1 MEDMF
6 GDLIGRS
13 TELLGGFVPSLVG
26 ALLILVIGWIVALA
40 ASAIVRGALNRT
52 TLDNRLAEIA
62 TGGKSIPVERYVGTA
77 VYWVIM
83 LFVVVAVLQTLNLA
97 IVAEP
102 LNALLGEIGTFV
114 PQLIGAV
121 ILLLVAW
128 VVATLLKK
136 IVSGGL
142 RAIKIDERLGGG
154 EESATS
160 IADNL
165 GEAVYWL
172 VFLFFLPAIL
182 GALALEGLLE
192 PVQTLVDELLGFLP
206 NVLGAGL
213 ILAVGWFIA
222 NLVRRIVTNL
232 LASVGA
238 DNLAGRV
245 GLADALGTM
254 KISGLVGL
262 VVYVL
267 ILLPVLTAAL
277 NALGIDAVTAPV
289 SQMLGSILSAIPML
303 FGVVVLLSIAY
314 FVGRVVAD
322 LIGNVLASAGFDN
335 VLVKLGLAKAQ
346 VEGGRPSD
354 VVSTLV
360 LVALML
366 FASIEA
372 AGMLGFEVLGDLI
385 SRFLVLGGQIVLG
398 LVILGV
404 GFFLANLADQ
414 TVRASATAQA
424 ALLAV
429 AARVSIIV
437 LASAMALRQ
446 MGVANEIITLAF
458 GLLLGAIA
466 VAAALAFGL
475 GAREVAGNAVAEWS
489 KRLQSDDTEAN

>member
-1 MEDMF
+1 MLEDIMS
-6 GDLIGRS
+6 RS
-13 TELLGGFVPSLVG
+13 TELFGGFLPNLIG
-26 ALLILVIGWIVALA
+26 ALGILVIGWIVALV
-40 ASAIVRGALNRT
+40 ASAIVRGALKRT
-52 TLDNRLAEIA
+52 TLDNRLAELA
-62 TGGKSIPVERYVGTA
+62 TGGKPIPIERHVGTA

-83 LFVVVAVLQTLNLA
+83 LFVVVAVLQALNLT

-102 LNALLGEIGTFV
+102 LNALLGQLGTFV
-114 PQLIGAV
+114 PQLVGAL
-121 ILLLVAW
+121 ILLLMAW
-128 VVATLLKK
+128 VVATVLKK
-136 IVSGGL
+136 VVSGSL
-142 RAIKIDERLGGG
+142 RALKLDERLGGAD
-154 EESATS
+154 ESATS
-160 IADNL
+160 IANNL

-172 VFLFFLPAIL
+172 VFLLFLPAIL
-182 GALALEGLLE
+182 GTLALEGLLQ
-192 PVQTLVDELLGFLP
+192 PVQALVDDLLGFLP

-222 NLVRRIVTNL
+222 NLVRRIITNL

-238 DNLAGRV
+238 DGLASRV
-245 GLADALGTM
+245 GLADALGTI

-289 SQMLGSILSAIPML
+289 SDMLGSILNAIPML
-303 FGVVVLLSIAY
+303 FGVMVLLSIAY

-322 LIGNVLASAGFDN
+322 LIGNVLASAGFDSI
-335 VLVKLGLAKAQ
+335 LTKLGLAKAPA
-346 VEGGRPSD
+346 EGGRPSD

-360 LVALML
+360 LVAIML

-372 AGMLGFEVLGDLI
+372 AGMLGFEVLGELI

-398 LVILGV
+398 LIIFGV
-404 GFFLANLADQ
+404 GLFLANLADR

-424 ALLAV
+424 GLLAMS
-429 AARVSIIV
+429 ARVSIIV

-475 GAREVAGNAVAEWS
+475 GARDVAGSAVEDWS
-489 KRLQSDDTEAN
+489 KRLKSDNT

>member
-1 MEDMF
+1 
-6 GDLIGRS
+6 
-13 TELLGGFVPSLVG
+13 
-26 ALLILVIGWIVALA
+26 
-40 ASAIVRGALNRT
+40 
-52 TLDNRLAEIA
+52 
-62 TGGKSIPVERYVGTA
+62 
-77 VYWVIM
+77 M
-83 LFVVVAVLQTLNLA
+83 LFVVVAVLQALNLT

-102 LNALLGEIGTFV
+102 LNALLGQLGTFV
-114 PQLIGAV
+114 PQLVGAL
-121 ILLLVAW
+121 ILLLMAW
-128 VVATLLKK
+128 VVATVLKK
-136 IVSGGL
+136 VVSGSL
-142 RAIKIDERLGGG
+142 RALKLDERLGGAD
-154 EESATS
+154 ESATS
-160 IADNL
+160 IANNL

-172 VFLFFLPAIL
+172 VFLLFLPAIL
-182 GALALEGLLE
+182 GTLALEGLLQ
-192 PVQTLVDELLGFLP
+192 PVQALVDDLLGFLP

-222 NLVRRIVTNL
+222 NLVRRIITNL

-238 DNLAGRV
+238 DGLASRV

-267 ILLPVLTAAL
+267 ILLPVLTAGL

-289 SQMLGSILSAIPML
+289 SDMLGSILNAIPML
-303 FGVVVLLSIAY
+303 FGVMVLLSIAY

-322 LIGNVLASAGFDN
+322 LIGNVLASAGFDSI
-335 VLVKLGLAKAQ
+335 LTKLGLAKAPA
-346 VEGGRPSD
+346 EGGRPSD

-360 LVALML
+360 LVAIML

-372 AGMLGFEVLGDLI
+372 AGMLGFEVLGELI

-398 LVILGV
+398 LIIFGV
-404 GFFLANLADQ
+404 GLFLANLADR

-424 ALLAV
+424 GLLAMS
-429 AARVSIIV
+429 ARVSIIV

-475 GAREVAGNAVAEWS
+475 GARDVAGSAVEEWS
-489 KRLQSDDTEAN
+489 KRLKSDNT

>member
-1 MEDMF
+1 MLEDIMS
-6 GDLIGRS
+6 RS
-13 TELLGGFVPSLVG
+13 TELFGGFLPNLIG
-26 ALLILVIGWIVALA
+26 ALGILVIGWIVALV
-40 ASAIVRGALNRT
+40 ASAIVRGALKRT
-52 TLDNRLAEIA
+52 TLDNRLAELA
-62 TGGKSIPVERYVGTA
+62 TGGKPIPIERHVGTA
-77 VYWVIM
+77 VYWIIM
-83 LFVVVAVLQTLNLA
+83 LFVVVAVLQALNLT

-102 LNALLGEIGTFV
+102 LNALLGQLGTFV
-114 PQLIGAV
+114 PQLVGAL
-121 ILLLVAW
+121 ILLLMAW
-128 VVATLLKK
+128 VVATVLKK
-136 IVSGGL
+136 VVSGSL
-142 RAIKIDERLGGG
+142 RALKLDERLGGAD
-154 EESATS
+154 ESATS

-172 VFLFFLPAIL
+172 VFLLFLPAIL
-182 GALALEGLLE
+182 GTLALEGLLQ
-192 PVQTLVDELLGFLP
+192 PVQALVDDLLGFLP

-222 NLVRRIVTNL
+222 NLVRRIITNL

-238 DNLAGRV
+238 DGLASRV

-289 SQMLGSILSAIPML
+289 SDMLGSILNAIPVL
-303 FGVVVLLSIAY
+303 FGVMVLLSIAY

-322 LIGNVLASAGFDN
+322 LIRNVLASAGFDSI
-335 VLVKLGLAKAQ
+335 LTKLGLAKAP

-360 LVALML
+360 LVAIML

-372 AGMLGFEVLGDLI
+372 AGMLGFEVLGELI
-385 SRFLVLGGQIVLG
+385 SRFLVLGLI
-398 LVILGV
+398 IFGV
-404 GFFLANLADQ
+404 GLFLANLADR

-424 ALLAV
+424 GLLAMS
-429 AARVSIIV
+429 ARVSIIV

-475 GAREVAGNAVAEWS
+475 GARDVAGSAVEDWS
-489 KRLQSDDTEAN
+489 KRLKSDNT

>member
-1 MEDMF
+1 MEGMF
-6 GDLIGRS
+6 GDMLSRS
-13 TELLGGFVPSLVG
+13 TELLGGFVPNLIG
-26 ALLILVIGWIVALA
+26 ALGILVIGWIVALI
-40 ASAIVRGALNRT
+40 ASAIVRGALKRT
-52 TLDNRLAEIA
+52 TLDNRLAELA
-62 TGGKSIPVERYVGTA
+62 TGGKSIPIERYVGTA

-102 LNALLGEIGTFV
+102 LNALLGELGTFV
-114 PQLIGAV
+114 PQLIGAL

-128 VVATLLKK
+128 VVATVLKK
-136 IVSGGL
+136 IVSGAL
-142 RAIKIDERLGGG
+142 RAIKLDERLGA
-154 EESATS
+154 EEAAETS

-165 GEAVYWL
+165 GEAIYWL
-172 VFLFFLPAIL
+172 VFLLFLPAIL
-182 GALALEGLLE
+182 STLALEGLLE

-206 NVLGAGL
+206 NILGAGL

-238 DNLAGRV
+238 DRLANRV

-254 KISGLVGL
+254 KVSGLIGL
-262 VVYVL
+262 IVYVL
-267 ILLPVLTAAL
+267 ILMPVLTAAL

-289 SQMLGSILSAIPML
+289 SDMLGSILNAIPML
-303 FGVVVLLSIAY
+303 FGVIVLLSIAY

-335 VLVKLGLAKAQ
+335 ILTKLGLAKAPG
-346 VEGGRPSD
+346 EGSRPSD

-360 LVALML
+360 LVAIML

-372 AGMLGFEVLGDLI
+372 AGMLGFEVLGELI
-385 SRFLVLGGQIVLG
+385 SRFLVLGGQIILG
-398 LVILGV
+398 LIIFGV
-404 GFFLANLADQ
+404 GLFLANLADR

-424 ALLAV
+424 GLLAM

-475 GAREVAGNAVAEWS
+475 GAREAAGSVVEDWS
-489 KRLQSDDTEAN
+489 KRLKSDNS

>member
-1 MEDMF
+1 MLEDIMS
-6 GDLIGRS
+6 RS
-13 TELLGGFVPSLVG
+13 TELFGGFLPNLIG
-26 ALLILVIGWIVALA
+26 ALGILVIGWIVALV
-40 ASAIVRGALNRT
+40 ASAIVRGALKRT
-52 TLDNRLAEIA
+52 TLDNRLAELA
-62 TGGKSIPVERYVGTA
+62 TGGKPIPIERHVGTA
-77 VYWVIM
+77 VYWIIM
-83 LFVVVAVLQTLNLA
+83 LFVVVAVLQALNLT

-102 LNALLGEIGTFV
+102 LNALLGQLGTFV
-114 PQLIGAV
+114 PQLVGAL
-121 ILLLVAW
+121 ILLLMAW
-128 VVATLLKK
+128 VVATVLKK
-136 IVSGGL
+136 VVSGSL
-142 RAIKIDERLGGG
+142 RALKLDERLGGAD
-154 EESATS
+154 ESATS

-172 VFLFFLPAIL
+172 VFLLFLPAIL
-182 GALALEGLLE
+182 GTLALEGLLQ
-192 PVQTLVDELLGFLP
+192 PVQALVDDLLGFLP
-206 NVLGAGL
+206 NVLGASL

-222 NLVRRIVTNL
+222 NLVRRIITNL

-238 DNLAGRV
+238 DGLASRV

-289 SQMLGSILSAIPML
+289 SDMLGSILNAIPVL
-303 FGVVVLLSIAY
+303 FGVMVLLSIAY

-322 LIGNVLASAGFDN
+322 LIRNVLASAGLDSI
-335 VLVKLGLAKAQ
+335 LTKLGLAKAP

-360 LVALML
+360 LVAIML

-372 AGMLGFEVLGDLI
+372 AGMLGFEVLGELI
-385 SRFLVLGGQIVLG
+385 SRFLVLGLI
-398 LVILGV
+398 IFGV
-404 GFFLANLADQ
+404 GLFLANLADR

-424 ALLAV
+424 GLLAMS
-429 AARVSIIV
+429 ARVSIIV

-475 GAREVAGNAVAEWS
+475 GARDVAGSAVEDWS
-489 KRLQSDDTEAN
+489 KRLKSDNT